1 MFGCFRNRGEVCDI
15 IHPNPNREGKG
26 NRALNL
32 LKKALEKN
40 AKASTFAV
48 RDDNRKELLY
58 ACDVAANLL
67 EACELVPMS
76 DLPSAKVVYYRNHP
90 EVNILE
96 VRRFAY
102 SLIVRVKEVCQ
113 LD

>member
-1 MFGCFRNRGEVCDI
+1 VT
-15 IHPNPNREGKG
+15 
-26 NRALNL
+26 L

-48 RDDNRKELLY
+48 RDNNRKELLY
-58 ACDVAANLL
+58 ACEVAANLL

-76 DLPSAKVVYYRNHP
+76 DLPSAKVVYYRQHP
-90 EVNILE
+90 EVTILD
-96 VRRFAY
+96 VRRFAH
-102 SLIVRVKEVCQ
+102 SLLLRLKDVCQ